1 MIHVYTVDITK
12 SPYPD
17 LDPGKS
23 SESMRIRIRIRIH
36 TDWKCNLWI
45 LSIYKVD
52 QQQTAP
58 LNVVGGQESPVV
70 LSEAAIL
77 QQPGTGQVSR

>member
-1 MIHVYTVDITK
+1 MYIDITK

-17 LDPGKS
+17 PDPGKS
-23 SESMRIRIRIRIH
+23 SGSMRIRIQH